1 MDATTAVIETCE
13 TMESYTALM
22 ERETEAA
29 SAMRLE
35 EVTRLGDTKTAL
47 GKKLDHQIMVL
58 RHNKAVI
65 AQLDAELRQRLGHLW
80 ERLDAAAEANHGRPE
95 AGRSRHPAGDRH
107 RRRCDE
113 AEAAAGCYQR
123 IWPAERPLSDRPG
136 AAVDVGG
143 GQYHAVIV
151 AVFGAGGGERAGREA
166 SRPFCFSRASH
177 AGHRAKTSRTATGR
191 AEEAGRN
198 FSKINGL

>member
-1 MDATTAVIETCE
+1 MDATTAVIQTCE

-35 EVTRLGDTKTAL
+35 EVTRLGETKTAL

-80 ERLDAAAEANHGRPE
+80 ERLDAAAEANMTALKR
-95 AGRSRHPAGDRH
+95 
-107 RRRCDE
+107 
-113 AEAAAGCYQR
+113 AEAATR
-123 IWPAERPLSDRPG
+123 RVIDIV
-136 AAVDVGG
+136 VDVTK
-143 GQYHAVIV
+143 QKQQQHAIV
-151 AVFGAGGGERAGREA
+151 GYGRPSA
-166 SRPFCFSRASH
+166 RYP
-177 AGHRAKTSRTATGR
+177 TGR
-191 AEEAGRN
+191 APQSMSVAVN
-198 FSKINGL
+198 TTL